1 MDTVCADEFNMSSE
15 DDAEGE
21 REGTSSKGRKRKAR
35 LPGHRRNIKTKWD
48 AIEDMNEDALL
59 AQNEEL
65 ERMRRLSL
73 QQSLLSRDQSH
84 EQALISENTPTTDC
98 KRYPTLLY
106 TLMIDHAYSPV
117 MVDLTEDDDFDII
130 TINDTDVA
138 NKKSSIII
146 K

>member
-98 KRYPTLLY
+98 K
-106 TLMIDHAYSPV
+106 SPV